1 MNAQPFVF
9 DFLSEPERYELHEN
23 LWDDVSRR
31 DFFRIAGAG
40 VVVALLFH
48 EKPAIAQQRG
58 GQRGGQASQELG
70 AWLHIGEDSAITAYT
85 GKVEIGQNIRTSFT
99 QVIAEELHV
108 PVGRIRMV
116 MADTELVPFDGG
128 TAGSQSTPMM
138 ASQLRRVAASAREV
152 LLDLAAEQG
161 KVERKTLTVK
171 DGKIAGP
178 DGKPSFEFGELT
190 KGKKLLKTIN
200 QNAKSV
206 PAADW
211 KVEGT
216 SVPKVDGPDFVT
228 GKHQYASDIKRP
240 GMLFGKVLRPPSF
253 KATLVN
259 GSLQTKDAEA
269 MPGVTV
275 VHDGDFIG
283 VVAPTEHAA
292 EKALAAIKAEWKTV
306 AQPSWEELS
315 KYLKEHRGGGGG
327 GRGGGGGGK
336 GGGGSGSV
344 KEGLR
349 IADFKVEATYPIAF
363 IAHFPLE
370 PRAAVAEF
378 GEAGK
383 LTVWTGSQR
392 PFGVRG
398 EVASAVGLAP
408 EKVRVIIPDMGSGY
422 GGKHTGEAAVEAA
435 RLAKAAKK
443 PVKLVWTR
451 EEEFTWAYFRPGG
464 VIDIS
469 AGVKK
474 DGALVAWEAHN
485 YNSGASAL
493 QTPYEVTNRT
503 SEFHGSDSPL
513 RQGSY
518 RALASTANN
527 FARESHMDDL
537 AHAVQMDPLAFR
549 LKNLKHERLRGVL
562 EAAAKQF
569 GWGKLKP
576 QEGHGFGLAL
586 GTEKNSFVATC
597 AEVAADVKT
606 GRVKVIR
613 VVTAFDCGAVLN
625 PDHLKNQ
632 IEGATMMGLG
642 GALYEVIQFANGEI
656 LNPNLA
662 GYKVA
667 RFADT
672 PSFETVLMDRKDVAS
687 AGAGETPIIGIG
699 PAVGN
704 AIFQATGIRLRS
716 LPMVPNGLKAG

>member
-1 MNAQPFVF
+1 MNDQPFVF

-23 LWDDVSRR
+23 PWNEVDRR

-40 VVVALLFH
+40 VVIALLFH

-58 GQRGGQASQELG
+58 GRGGPASQELG
-70 AWLHIGEDSAITAYT
+70 AWIHIGEDSAITAYT

-108 PVGRIRMV
+108 PVGRIRLI
-116 MADTELVPFDGG
+116 MADTDLVPFDGG

-152 LLDLAAEQG
+152 LLDLAADEG
-161 KVERKTLTVK
+161 KVERQTLTVK

-178 DGKPSFEFGELT
+178 DGKPSFEFGHLT
-190 KGKKLLKTIN
+190 KGKKLLKTIR
-200 QNAKSV
+200 QDAKSI

-211 KVEGT
+211 TIAGT
-216 SVPKVDGPDFVT
+216 SVSKVDGPDFVT

-240 GMLFGKVLRPPSF
+240 GMVFGKVLRPPAF
-253 KATLVN
+253 KATLVK
-259 GSLQTKDAEA
+259 GSLQTQDAEA

-292 EKALAAIKAEWKTV
+292 EKALAAIKAEWTTV
-306 AQPSWEELS
+306 EQPSWEELS
-315 KYLKEHRGGGGG
+315 KYLKEHRGGAGG
-327 GRGGGGGGK
+327 GRGGGGFGGK
-336 GGGGSGSV
+336 GGGNNGSV
-344 KEGLR
+344 KEGLK
-349 IADFKVEATYPIAF
+349 IADFKVESSYPIAF

-378 GEAGK
+378 QDGK

-392 PFGVRG
+392 PFGVRTD
-398 EVASAVGLAP
+398 VATAVGLAA

-422 GGKHTGEAAVEAA
+422 GGKHTGDAAIEAA
-435 RLAKAAKK
+435 RLAKAVKK

-451 EEEFTWAYFRPGG
+451 QEEFTWAYFRPGG
-464 VIDIS
+464 VIDIA

-474 DGALVAWEAHN
+474 DGTLVAWEAHN

-493 QTPYEVTNRT
+493 RSSYEIANQTA
-503 SEFHGSDSPL
+503 EFHGSDSPL

-537 AHAVQMDPLAFR
+537 AHAVQMDPLTFR
-549 LKNLKHERLRGVL
+549 LKNLKNERLRGVL

-569 GWGKLKP
+569 GWGTLKP
-576 QEGHGFGLAL
+576 PEGHGFGLAL

-642 GALYEVIQFANGEI
+642 GALYEAIQFANGKI

-672 PSFETVLMDRKDVAS
+672 PAFETVLVNRKEVAS
-687 AGAGETPIIGIG
+687 AGAGETPIIGIA

-716 LPMVPNGLKAG
+716 LPMVPNGLKGS